1 MSVLDTA
8 EYRRLA
14 LIAAGVD
21 PSLIPCI
28 LDTATWRR
36 MMIAAL
42 VAISEGGGG
51 GGAGYVNG
59 SVQFYADLPV
69 TVGTPPVNTAYL
81 VREDSGVWFINRK
94 PAGIYVRLF
103 NNGTLADWDYAGEFP
118 SVNDS
123 QYFRIYDTADPTKEL
138 AFDVSGIS
146 SGTTRTLDA
155 PNRDGRI
162 AVSDYRLLSANANAV
177 TGDKV
182 AADTTAGAFTL
193 TLPATPS
200 NGDTITVLDYAGT
213 FDTNNLTIARN
224 GSNIESLAENMI
236 CEVEDAAF
244 TLVFVGSTVGWKVV
258 PYQGTAIPSVR
269 SDATGITGASAIDN
283 IVTISQAD
291 YNALG
296 SYDAGTVYIITDP

>member
-1 MSVLDTA
+1 MSILDTA

-14 LIAAGVD
+14 LLAAGVD
-21 PSLIPCI
+21 PSQIPAI

-36 MMIAAL
+36 LMIVAL
-42 VAISEGGGG
+42 YDLSQGGGG
-51 GGAGYVNG
+51 SPGFISG

-69 TVGTPPVNTAYL
+69 TVGTPLVNTAYL
-81 VREDSGVWFINRK
+81 VRENSGVWFINRK
-94 PAGIYVRLF
+94 PAGIYVKLTDT
-103 NNGTLADWDYAGEFP
+103 GSLTDWDYAGEFP
-118 SVNDS
+118 AVNDS
-123 QYFRIYDTADPTKEL
+123 QYFRIYDTADPTKEM
-138 AFDVSGIS
+138 AFGVSDIS
-146 SGTTRTLDA
+146 SGTTRTFDA

-182 AADTTAGAFTL
+182 AADTTSGAWTL

-200 NGDTITVLDYAGT
+200 NGDTVTVLDYAST

-224 GSNIESLAENMI
+224 GSNIESLAEDLV

-244 TLVFVGSTVGWKVV
+244 TLVYVGSTVGWKVV
-258 PYQGTAIPSVR
+258 PFQGTAIPSVR
-269 SDATGITGASAIDN
+269 SDATGIAGASAIDN
-283 IVTISQAD
+283 IVTISQANYD
-291 YNALG
+291 ALG

>member
-1 MSVLDTA
+1 
-8 EYRRLA
+8 
-14 LIAAGVD
+14 
-21 PSLIPCI
+21 
-28 LDTATWRR
+28 